1 MIRRIIKKK
10 GVAAVSIIGG
20 ADGPTSVFI
29 AGKAK
34 KKSLKEKIRQRHAL
48 RKRAKAASAI
58 KAEPHSF
65 DELALYLQKKYHAS
79 ELPKQSVSYQ
89 EQYKC
94 VKESLILR
102 HQPELLGDLA
112 KISDLKGRDRAS
124 IEEVFRQVR
133 LRSEAAQAV
142 SDEQF
147 PIDFHLYR
155 IRTNRGMIEFAA
167 ESRWGLISCSYSG
180 SKEEMKRLKAIYRD
194 VYLYYGVTEEDIR
207 NQTERYQELVSVLAN
222 L

>member
-1 MIRRIIKKK
+1 MTRRTRKDKSA
-10 GVAAVSIIGG
+10 AAVSIIGG

-29 AGKAK
+29 AEKSK
-34 KKSLKEKIRQRHAL
+34 KQSLKEKLQRMHY
-48 RKRAKAASAI
+48 RKKKKKAVSAI

-65 DELALYLQKKYHAS
+65 DELALYLQHKYHAS
-79 ELPKQSVSYQ
+79 ERSKQSVSYQ

-102 HQPELLGDLA
+102 YRPKLLGDLA
-112 KISDLKGRDRAS
+112 KIPDLKGRDRTS
-124 IEEVFRQVR
+124 IEEALCQVK

-147 PIDFHLYR
+147 PMDFHLYR
-155 IRTNRGMIEFAA
+155 ICTKRGMIEFAV
-167 ESRWGLISCSYSG
+167 ERRWGLISCSYSG
-180 SKEEMKRLKAIYRD
+180 SKKEMKRLKAIYRD

-207 NQTERYQELVSVLAN
+207 NQTDRYQELVSVLAA
-222 L
+222 